1 MGHSVCE
8 MHEHLRINL
17 SWFVLFLAL
26 IGPLGLGPVTLSV
39 KGNLE
44 LSPGPS
50 PEWVVKGDLS
60 R

>member
-44 LSPGPS
+44 LSPGPC
-50 PEWVVKGDLS
+50 PEWVAE
-60 R
+60 